1 MTTDKPKPR
10 EWFIAEAPGLAP
22 ERVFKVE
29 RTARELCPDRNL
41 IHVVE
46 IQALREAE
54 REIEQWKTEAHIR
67 KCAYE
72 EIFSDKQ
79 QQSEII
85 TELAA
90 ALETARDQM
99 EFCDSLEGE
108 DIQTNRPTLQLYIY
122 PVLAKLAKHRGER

>member
-90 ALETARDQM
+90 ALE
-99 EFCDSLEGE
+99 FSLEG
-108 DIQTNRPTLQLYIY
+108 
-122 PVLAKLAKHRGER
+122 LAMWRKFQSPGNIAEVEERAKQALVKHRGEK